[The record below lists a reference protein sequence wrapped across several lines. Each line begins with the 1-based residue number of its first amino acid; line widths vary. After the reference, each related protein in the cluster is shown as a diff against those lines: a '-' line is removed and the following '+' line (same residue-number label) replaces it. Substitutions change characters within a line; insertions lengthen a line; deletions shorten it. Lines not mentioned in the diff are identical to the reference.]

1 MFALSFI
8 IILMKEIILMVMF
21 QNGVA
26 RKLGIISR
34 NLRLNVKLTEY
45 SRINSGLFDIYDS
58 MNSDSIVLRF
68 W

>member
-1 MFALSFI
+1 
-8 IILMKEIILMVMF
+8 MKEIILMVMF

-58 MNSDSIVLRF
+58 MNSDTIVLRF